1 MLRLLLSGLFT
12 ALLAMSADA
21 GSLRLPVV
29 KDNSV
34 VMVDGEWK
42 LNGGQQGR
50 IRIKGN
56 QHIVAMAFDT
66 SAIVGKRVS
75 KATLVCAKGEQTISG
90 VTISTIA
97 TPWDEYRSNGLT
109 AGIDGIINWIIE
121 AICGWSL
128 HGPSRTTDGW

>member
-12 ALLAMSADA
+12 ALMAAPAFA

-34 VMVDGEWK
+34 VMVDGEWE

-56 QHIVAMAFDT
+56 QL
-66 SAIVGKRVS
+66 
-75 KATLVCAKGEQTISG
+75 LVLAVFHTRRDPAVWLGR
-90 VTISTIA
+90 A
-97 TPWDEYRSNGLT
+97 
-109 AGIDGIINWIIE
+109 
-121 AICGWSL
+121 
-128 HGPSRTTDGW
+128 